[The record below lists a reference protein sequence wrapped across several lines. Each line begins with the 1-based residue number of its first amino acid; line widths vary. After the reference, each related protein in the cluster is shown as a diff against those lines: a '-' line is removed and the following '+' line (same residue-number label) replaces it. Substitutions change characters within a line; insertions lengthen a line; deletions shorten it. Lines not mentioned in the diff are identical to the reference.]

1 MMKESMNKVIST
13 LVSVG
18 VVGAAS
24 LAAPALAATPV
35 SVTDA
40 ELSWGISRCAHDTTL
55 PACGS
60 LTGIQQVSG
69 NATKTDNGYTFVG
82 GSGTVDPETGAT
94 SLQFSGSVTIGNTTR
109 GNYSIRFVDPM
120 ITVAADG
127 AGALVADVTYTLSGA
142 EPVTSADVPI
152 VELANVPEEAPR
164 SVTPTAFTPQFIGA
178 LAPTLQPWFQ
188 PTGSGA
194 DPFKVPSSV
203 SLAAALPAPV
213 DPVDPIVPV
222 DPAPPATPVTWT
234 ATPTLTVTGA
244 ERARLDRPTT
254 VTVKGTG
261 FDPAVRSRPGVSGM
275 YVVFGPNA
283 ATTPG
288 GYGQAGTAKYFSA
301 QWLPAIPND
310 QGEFTV
316 AVEIQGAYTDEE
328 GKEWNATT
336 DVLGVSTWAAHGH
349 VTTAWDSFQEIEFSA
364 PVTRKAESTTTVR
377 LRKAT
382 KRPGSVATATVRVA
396 AETRATGKV
405 VIRAGHRQLTR
416 VATTQLRGRDDGR
429 RIVTF
434 PVRRAWAAKTV
445 TVKAK
450 YRGSDTVRVSVAKP
464 VSLTVRR

>member
-13 LVSVG
+13 LVGVG

-24 LAAPALAATPV
+24 VTAPALAATPV

-94 SLQFSGSVTIGNTTR
+94 VLQFSGSVTIGNTTR

-164 SVTPTAFTPQFIGA
+164 SVTPSTFTPQFIAA

-203 SLAAALPAPV
+203 SLAATLPE
-213 DPVDPIVPV
+213 
-222 DPAPPATPVTWT
+222 PPATPVTWT

-349 VTTAWDSFQEIEFSA
+349 VTTAWDSFQEIEFPV
-364 PVTRKAESTTTVR
+364 PVTRKAESSTTVR
-377 LRKAT
+377 LRTAT

-416 VATTQLRGRDDGR
+416 VATTQLRRRDDGR
-429 RIVTF
+429 RVVRF

-445 TVKAK
+445 TVQAK

>member
-1 MMKESMNKVIST
+1 MMKESMKKLLTTAVGTAVI
-13 LVSVG
+13 
-18 VVGAAS
+18 GAGS
-24 LAAPALAATPV
+24 LAAPAIAASPV
-35 SVTDA
+35 TLTDA
-40 ELSWGISRCAHDTTL
+40 ELSWGISRCAHDATL

-69 NATKTDNGYTFVG
+69 NATKNDNGYTFVG
-82 GSGTVDPETGAT
+82 GTGTVDPETGAT

-164 SVTPTAFTPQFIGA
+164 SVTPSAFTPQFIAA

-213 DPVDPIVPV
+213 DPVDPVVPV
-222 DPAPPATPVTWT
+222 DPEPPATPVTWT

-261 FDPAVRSRPGVSGM
+261 FDPAVRSRPGVSGL

-316 AVEIQGAYTDEE
+316 AVEIQSAYTDED

-349 VTTAWDSFQEIEFSA
+349 VTTAWDAFQQVEFHS
-364 PVTRKAESTTTVR
+364 PTTRKADSTTTVR

-382 KRPGSVATATVRVA
+382 KRPGSVVTATVRIA
-396 AETRATGKV
+396 AETRPTGKI
-405 VIRAGHRQLTR
+405 VIRAGHRKPTK
-416 VATTQLRGRDDGR
+416 VATTRLRGRDDGR
-429 RIVTF
+429 RAVTF
-434 PVRRAWAAKTV
+434 PVRRGWAGKTV
-445 TVKAK
+445 TVQTK
-450 YRGSDTVRVSVAKP
+450 YRGSDTVRASVAKP
-464 VSLTVRR
+464 VELNVRR